1 MFPALLISLK
11 FRKVKQAKVNRK
23 LTNNSETLVLQKFHF
38 SKKVEQNFD
47 QNQYK
52 IAVKSEERGKN
63 GCWPIGGQRDEW
75 DFKTESRDSN
85 LNIPPSVE
93 LE

>member
-1 MFPALLISLK
+1 MEFQIFPALLISLK
-11 FRKVKQAKVNRK
+11 FLKVKQAEVKRK

-63 GCWPIGGQRDEW
+63 GCWPIGGQRAEG
-75 DFKTESRDSN
+75 DFKSGSRD
-85 LNIPPSVE
+85 
-93 LE
+93 

>member
-1 MFPALLISLK
+1 MELKMFPALLISLK
-11 FRKVKQAKVNRK
+11 FLKVKQAEVKRK

-63 GCWPIGGQRDEW
+63 GCWPIGGQRAEG
-75 DFKTESRDSN
+75 DFKSGSRD
-85 LNIPPSVE
+85 
-93 LE
+93 

>member
-1 MFPALLISLK
+1 MELKRFPALLISLK
-11 FRKVKQAKVNRK
+11 FLKVKQAEVKRK

-38 SKKVEQNFD
+38 SKKVELNFD

-63 GCWPIGGQRDEW
+63 GCWPIGGQRAEG
-75 DFKTESRDSN
+75 DFKTGSRD
-85 LNIPPSVE
+85 
-93 LE
+93 

>member
-1 MFPALLISLK
+1 MEFKIFPALLISLK
-11 FRKVKQAKVNRK
+11 FLKVKQAEVKRK

-63 GCWPIGGQRDEW
+63 GCWPIGGQRAEG
-75 DFKTESRDSN
+75 DFKSGSRD
-85 LNIPPSVE
+85 
-93 LE
+93 

>member
-1 MFPALLISLK
+1 MEFQIFPALLISLK
-11 FRKVKQAKVNRK
+11 FLKVKQAKVNRK

-63 GCWPIGGQRDEW
+63 GCWPIGGQRAEG
-75 DFKTESRDSN
+75 DFKSGSRD
-85 LNIPPSVE
+85 
-93 LE
+93 

>member
-1 MFPALLISLK
+1 MELKRFPALLISLK
-11 FRKVKQAKVNRK
+11 FPKVKQAEVKRK

-38 SKKVEQNFD
+38 SKKVERNFD

-63 GCWPIGGQRDEW
+63 GCWPIGGQRAEG
-75 DFKTESRDSN
+75 DFKTGSRD
-85 LNIPPSVE
+85 
-93 LE
+93 